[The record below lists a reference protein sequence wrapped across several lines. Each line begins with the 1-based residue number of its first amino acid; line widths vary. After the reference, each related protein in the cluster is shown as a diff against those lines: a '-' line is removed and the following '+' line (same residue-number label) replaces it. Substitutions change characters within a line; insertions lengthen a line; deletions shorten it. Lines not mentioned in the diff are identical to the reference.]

1 MRKATK
7 DVSMHQLIYVLF
19 FSSIVH
25 KVIFIPSRIV
35 KIAFKD
41 VWISVALFVALDI
54 LHIILFYIAIKIN
67 PELTLFE
74 MMEKSIGKVAAKIIS
89 GFLSLYLLIRVTTM
103 ITNYNLYATDVLYPV
118 SWRPLSLPIIV
129 VCVFC
134 AYRGLRSV
142 MRVLELLGTGVAL
155 AIIATMVLVAISSD
169 ITNIFP
175 MLEAGFSLP
184 FKGFTEHMFFA
195 GDYFCIMCIIGR
207 IKVEKNLGIN
217 MAIPV
222 FAASFLSIMFA
233 MAYFSF
239 YEDIAVFQK
248 QGHAL
253 SDIALFLLGT
263 ESIARFDFVFSAMW
277 MIAILLRILVNT
289 WVLYSYVQ
297 YTLGLSDSVVHKY
310 IISIIV
316 IIALGLLYGITNA
329 NTWLFENI
337 ITSDFKYFV
346 FIPLHF
352 ILPLSI
358 PIMAYI
364 ATKKEKKQ
372 QQNNN
377 LNMTTAEEQQT

>member
-1 MRKATK
+1 MKKATK

-41 VWISVALFVALDI
+41 VWISVALFVALDV
-54 LHIILFYIAIKIN
+54 LHIILFYIVIKIN
-67 PELTLFE
+67 PNLTLFE
-74 MMEKSIGKVAAKIIS
+74 MMEKTLGKVAAKIVS
-89 GFLSLYLLIRVTTM
+89 GILALYLLIRVTTM

-118 SWRPLSLPIIV
+118 SWRPVSLPIII

-142 MRVLELLGTGVAL
+142 MRVLELLGTGVAI
-155 AIIATMVLVAISSD
+155 AIIATMVLVAVSSD
-169 ITNIFP
+169 ITNILP
-175 MLEAGFSLP
+175 ILESGFGMP

-195 GDYFCIMCIIGR
+195 GDYFCIMCIMGR
-207 IKVEKNLGIN
+207 IKVEKNIGIN
-217 MAIPV
+217 IAIPV
-222 FAASFLSIMFA
+222 FVASLLSVLFA

-263 ESIARFDFVFSAMW
+263 ESIARFDFIFSAMW
-277 MIAILLRILVNT
+277 IIAILLRIMVNT
-289 WVLYSYVQ
+289 WVLFTYVQ

-310 IISIIV
+310 IVSIIV
-316 IIALGLLYGITNA
+316 IISTGALYAFTNA

-337 ITSDFKYFV
+337 ITGDFKYFV

-352 ILPLSI
+352 ILPISI
-358 PIMAYI
+358 PFMAYF
-364 ATKKEKKQ
+364 ATKNEKKRQ
-372 QQNNN
+372 KNNS
-377 LNMTTAEEQQT
+377 LNIKPVEEQQT